1 MSRWQSRHLQ
11 SNMTNKLTVEGLL
24 LTGFQRGLMSK
35 NNHNEKYEKEEEKD
49 EKGRSMQEEK
59 SVEEKWRRDS
69 LGTIVWAL
77 ILIWAGFV
85 FLASNMGILD
95 VFNDLLASIGL
106 QTAELPFKV
115 PFLRLE
121 AWSLIFAGAG
131 VLLLAEVVIRLLI
144 PSYRKPVLGTAILAV
159 IALGIGLGTWGLIL
173 PLVLIIAGLAIILGA
188 LFRPK

>member
-1 MSRWQSRHLQ
+1 
-11 SNMTNKLTVEGLL
+11 
-24 LTGFQRGLMSK
+24 MSK
-35 NNHNEKYEKEEEKD
+35 NNQDEKYEKQEK
-49 EKGRSMQEEK
+49 EEEK

-69 LGTIVWAL
+69 LGSIVWAL

-85 FLASNMGILD
+85 FLASNTGILD
-95 VFNDLLASIGL
+95 TFNDLLASIGL
-106 QTAELPFKV
+106 QTTELPFKV

-131 VLLLAEVVIRLLI
+131 VLLLAEVVIRLMI
-144 PSYRKPVLGTAILAV
+144 PSYRRPVLGTAIMAV

-188 LFRPK
+188 FFRPK